1 MEKSLYILILLCLVG
16 CTNYEQRNRE
26 QAPLKVKTMVVT
38 SQTDNNTSRYI
49 GTVEPA
55 KATPLSMQSAGR
67 VVSINAKNGQRVKAG
82 QTILA
87 IDATQARNALAT
99 AEATLR
105 HAQDGYN
112 RVSQVHSK
120 GVVSDQKMVEVESQL
135 AQARSMYEAAKQQLN
150 ECTLTAPC
158 DGVLDGLNVEK
169 GQTIIPGTQLCS
181 ILDLSG
187 FSVRFTVPEAE
198 ANGEWLKAKGTV
210 ECPALDTILP
220 IVITEKSVTANVV
233 THTCEVVARI
243 QGGAE
248 ILMSG
253 MVGKVH
259 ITNDHSP
266 LLSDRTPHGQTTT
279 NSQLNIVIPAN
290 CVLLKQ
296 EGYTVWVVEQGCAVR
311 RDIIVDGYLADG
323 VRVQSGLQAGDTLI
337 IEGYQKLYND
347 CKVVCD

>member
-1 MEKSLYILILLCLVG
+1 MEKSLYILIALCLVG
-16 CTNYEQRNRE
+16 CTHYVQRKRE
-26 QAPLKVKTMVVT
+26 QAPLKVKTMVVA
-38 SQTDNNTSRYI
+38 SQTANATSRYI
-49 GTVEPA
+49 GTIEPA
-55 KATPLSMQSAGR
+55 KATPLSLQSAGR
-67 VVSINAKNGQRVKAG
+67 VVSIDARNGQRVKAG
-82 QTILA
+82 QTILS

-105 HAQDGYN
+105 HAQDGYD
-112 RVSQVHSK
+112 RVSLVHSK
-120 GVVSDQKMVEVESQL
+120 GVVSDQKMVEIESQL

-243 QGGAE
+243 QGGAN

-253 MVGKVH
+253 MVGKVQISNH
-259 ITNDHSP
+259 KSEITNPKS
-266 LLSDRTPHGQTTT
+266 
-279 NSQLNIVIPAN
+279 NIVIPTN

-296 EGYTVWVVEQGCAVR
+296 EGYTVWVVEQGSAVR
-311 RDIIVDGYLADG
+311 RDITVDGYQADG
-323 VRVQSGLQAGDTLI
+323 VRVLSGLQAGDTLI

-347 CKVVCD
+347 CKVSVEN

>member
-1 MEKSLYILILLCLVG
+1 MEKSLYILIALCLVG
-16 CTNYEQRNRE
+16 CTHYVQRKRE
-26 QAPLKVKTMVVT
+26 QAPLKVKTMVVA
-38 SQTDNNTSRYI
+38 SQTANATSRYI
-49 GTVEPA
+49 GTIEPA
-55 KATPLSMQSAGR
+55 KATPLSLQSAGR
-67 VVSINAKNGQRVKAG
+67 VVSIDARNGQRVKAG
-82 QTILA
+82 QTILS

-105 HAQDGYN
+105 PAQDGYD
-112 RVSQVHSK
+112 RVSLVHSK
-120 GVVSDQKMVEVESQL
+120 GVVSDQKMVEIESQL

-198 ANGEWLKAKGTV
+198 ANGEWLKAKGIV

-243 QGGAE
+243 QGGAN

-253 MVGKVH
+253 MVGKVQISNH
-259 ITNDHSP
+259 KSEITNPKS
-266 LLSDRTPHGQTTT
+266 
-279 NSQLNIVIPAN
+279 NIVIPAN

-296 EGYTVWVVEQGCAVR
+296 EGYTVWVVEQGSAVR
-311 RDIIVDGYLADG
+311 RDITVDGYQADG
-323 VRVQSGLQAGDTLI
+323 VRVLSGLQAGDTLI

-347 CKVVCD
+347 CKVSVEN